1 MDGDSLAVELLSTLK
16 TLTKKLYAVIV
27 ILVILLFATNIAW
40 LYAWN
45 LPSEDQTSAQ
55 SYEVESNDSGNAV
68 YSEKGG
74 VNINGKN

>member
-16 TLTKKLYAVIV
+16 TLTKKLYVVIV

-45 LPSEDQTSAQ
+45 LPS
-55 SYEVESNDSGNAV
+55 
-68 YSEKGG
+68 
-74 VNINGKN
+74 